1 MTLREFLKYHL
12 LKVLLGLVVLQLI
25 ILTIVQNYNHRP
37 VAMPDNVEILEDNTL
52 KISPLTNDSDKDK
65 EDELVLK
72 DISTPLN
79 GTVEQNA
86 NRIYYTPNDS
96 FYGMDSLTYTVTD
109 GNKESEPA
117 KIVINVIKNLP
128 PVTVPD
134 IANVYAG
141 GSVIIDLLGNDTDG
155 EGDSIFI
162 ESLTQP
168 ESGQLQQSGNKVVY
182 MAENATAQTASFTYV
197 ASDGKRSSEA
207 TTVQINVKGKDDPC
221 YPWSSADVGDAAKA
235 GNLSCANNK
244 TIIEASGSD
253 IWNNGDG
260 FHFAYQYIS
269 GNCEMVTKVES
280 LEGTNEWAKAGLMIR
295 ETLDGGS
302 KMTYACVTNRSGITW
317 HQRREINAAVDG
329 GDPEPN
335 ITAPYW
341 VKINRTGDT
350 FSFYKSADG
359 KSWQL
364 MGNTNV
370 PMAKNVY
377 IGFAVTSH
385 DNNELCKAVFTNS
398 KLTAKTAKFEL

>member
-1 MTLREFLKYHL
+1 M
-12 LKVLLGLVVLQLI
+12 
-25 ILTIVQNYNHRP
+25 
-37 VAMPDNVEILEDNTL
+37 
-52 KISPLTNDSDKDK
+52 TNDSDKDK

-96 FYGMDSLTYTVTD
+96 FFGMDSLTYTVTD
-109 GNKESEPA
+109 GNKESTPA

-128 PVTVPD
+128 PVTAPD
-134 IANVYAG
+134 VANVYAG
-141 GSVIIDLLGNDTDG
+141 GSVIIDLLGNDSDG

-162 ESLTQP
+162 ESYTQP
-168 ESGQLQQSGNKVVY
+168 ESGQLKAVNNKLVY
-182 MAENATAQTASFTYV
+182 VADNASAQTASFTYI
-197 ASDGKRSSEA
+197 ASDGKRKSEA
-207 TTVQINVKGKDDPC
+207 TSVQINVKGKDDPC
-221 YPWSSADVGDAAKA
+221 YPWSSADVGDAAIP
-235 GNLSCANNK
+235 GSLSCSNQNFV
-244 TIIEASGSD
+244 IEASGSD
-253 IWNNGDG
+253 IWNNQDG
-260 FHFAYQYIS
+260 FHFAYQFVS
-269 GNCEMVTKVES
+269 GNCEMVTKVEN
-280 LEGTNEWAKAGLMIR
+280 LEGTNEWAKAGVMIR

-302 KMTYACVTNRSGITW
+302 KMAISCVTNRNGITW
-317 HQRREINAAVDG
+317 HQRQETNAAVNG

-335 ITAPYW
+335 ISAPYW
-341 VKINRTGDT
+341 LKINRTGDT

-370 PMAKNVY
+370 SMAKNVY